1 MGVYPHSVD
10 GMLGKQ
16 YGFMIAMVLCCGF
29 LIFGCGAGTQVHSRG
44 SHQTLT
50 LEPGDLEAYGLA
62 FITPS
67 TVTGQEEEKQ
77 AVAFTFAH
85 VLKQERPG
93 IRCLT
98 LPETLGIINK
108 SGYADEYHQMYLDYR
123 NTGIFKRD
131 TLLKLS
137 NVTRTKYTA
146 QLKLQGFDQ
155 GSMNRLGALGL
166 RLMETKYA
174 TLRLFFQIW
183 DAAEGTIAW
192 EGVHELNYSVETFD
206 ERAVTLQAVIEKA
219 TKELISK
226 LPQEPGEDPPGESIS
241 AGSLPITSPSP

>member
-1 MGVYPHSVD
+1 MGADSLRLD
-10 GMLGKQ
+10 G
-16 YGFMIAMVLCCGF
+16 AARWRHAVLIILLLCSGSQ
-29 LIFGCGAGTQVHSRG
+29 LLGCGAGTQVHVKG
-44 SHQTLT
+44 SHQTLS

-77 AVAFTFAH
+77 AVAFTFAN

-93 IRCLT
+93 IRCMT
-98 LPETLGIINK
+98 LPETLSVINQA
-108 SGYADEYHQMYLDYR
+108 GYADAYHQMYLDYR

-131 TLLKLS
+131 TLLKIS
-137 NVTRTKYTA
+137 DAIKTKYTA

-155 GSMNRLGALGL
+155 GSMNRFGALGL
-166 RLMETKYA
+166 RLIETKYA

-192 EGVHELNYSVETFD
+192 EGVHELNYSVETLD
-206 ERAVTLQAVIEKA
+206 ERAVTLQTVIEQA
-219 TKELISK
+219 ARELISN
-226 LPQEPGEDPPGESIS
+226 LPQEPGEDPPDTSS
-241 AGSLPITSPSP
+241 APGTTR

>member
-1 MGVYPHSVD
+1 MGVDLFKID
-10 GMLGKQ
+10 GSLGWRPFIFITVFLLS
-16 YGFMIAMVLCCGF
+16 GFQ
-29 LIFGCGAGTQVHSRG
+29 LIGCGAGTQVHSKG
-44 SHQTLT
+44 SHQTLS

-98 LPETLGIINK
+98 LPETLSIINK
-108 SGYADEYHQMYLDYR
+108 AGYADEYHQMYLDYR
-123 NTGIFKRD
+123 NTGIFKRE

-137 NVTRTKYTA
+137 DVIKTKYTA

-166 RLMETKYA
+166 RVMETKYA

-192 EGVHELNYSVETFD
+192 EGIHELNYSVETFD
-206 ERAVTLQAVIEKA
+206 ERAVTLQSVIEKA
-219 TKELISK
+219 AKEMISK
-226 LPQEPGEDPPGESIS
+226 LPQEPGEDPPSKTVS
-241 AGSLPITSPSP
+241 SDTAR